1 MDNYQI
7 LKSGKNIPNFKGV
20 FMRNE
25 LKNPRKNESLIINL
39 DSKKGSGTH
48 WVAVK
53 KRGDKILYFDPF
65 GIQPP
70 KEIIRY
76 YKTLK
81 VYYSTT
87 KVQKLN
93 ATNCG
98 KLCIQFLK
106 SRHFFL
112 YIKMDKYFKSEWTD
126 LITIGYHK
134 LFAFVVNNKGS

>member
-7 LKSGKNIPNFKGV
+7 LKYAKNIPNFKGV

-39 DSKKGSGTH
+39 DSNKGFGTH

-53 KRGDKILYFDPF
+53 KRGSKILYFHPF

-70 KEIIRY
+70 KEVINY
-76 YKTLK
+76 YKPLT

-87 KVQKLN
+87 KIQKLN

-98 KLCIQFLK
+98 MLCLNFL
-106 SRHFFL
+106 RAVHFFL

-126 LITIGYHK
+126 LEPVGNHK
-134 LFAFVVNNKGS
+134 LFAFVV

>member
-7 LKSGKNIPNFKGV
+7 LKYAKNIPNFKGV

-39 DSKKGSGTH
+39 YSNKGSGTH

-53 KRGDKILYFDPF
+53 KRGSKILYFDPF

-70 KEIIRY
+70 KEVINY
-76 YKTLK
+76 YKPLT

-87 KVQKLN
+87 KFQKLN

-98 KLCIQFLK
+98 KLCLKFLK
-106 SRHFFL
+106 SRIFFSI
-112 YIKMDKYFKSEWTD
+112 YKN
-126 LITIGYHK
+126 G
-134 LFAFVVNNKGS
+134 